1 MYKFRKPSKFPPLQN
16 SPRIMNFTVIRQ
28 NSVYYLTKRSST
40 AVPALERS
48 YRQQQHQSSLRN
60 RTLLSINDGISHAN
74 DETQRLTAAEK
85 RRYQAYM
92 IRRIWFHKHWNP
104 QTTIKPLSTCKPQ
117 LMLKE
122 HGLSF
127 RCVSQKSHACDT
139 RIGGTNME
147 LQRN

>member
-1 MYKFRKPSKFPPLQN
+1 
-16 SPRIMNFTVIRQ
+16 MNFTVIRQ
-28 NSVYYLTKRSST
+28 NRIYYLTKRSSI
-40 AVPALERS
+40 AVRALEQS
-48 YRQQQHQSSLRN
+48 HSQQQHQSSPRN
-60 RTLLSINDGISHAN
+60 RTLLSINDGIIHAN
-74 DETQRLTAAEK
+74 DETQQLTTAEK
-85 RRYQAYM
+85 RRYTIYV

-104 QTTIKPLSTCKPQ
+104 QTTIKPLSTCKLQ